1 MTVTT
6 AFLIQRILSPT
17 GPGGFGPVISA
28 APACPRIADIK
39 SFRTAAAPAKAD
51 RLPLAA

>member
-17 GPGGFGPVISA
+17 GPAGFGPVIGA
-28 APACPRIADIK
+28 APACSRAADIR
-39 SFRTAAAPAKAD
+39 SLHPSAAAKAD

>member
-17 GPGGFGPVISA
+17 VPAGFGPVVGA
-28 APACPRIADIK
+28 APASPRTPGITP
-39 SFRTAAAPAKAD
+39 FRAAAPAVAT

>member
-6 AFLIQRILSPT
+6 AFLIQRILSPA
-17 GPGGFGPVISA
+17 GPAGFGPVVGA
-28 APACPRIADIK
+28 APAAPRTPGITP
-39 SFRTAAAPAKAD
+39 FRAPAPAAAD